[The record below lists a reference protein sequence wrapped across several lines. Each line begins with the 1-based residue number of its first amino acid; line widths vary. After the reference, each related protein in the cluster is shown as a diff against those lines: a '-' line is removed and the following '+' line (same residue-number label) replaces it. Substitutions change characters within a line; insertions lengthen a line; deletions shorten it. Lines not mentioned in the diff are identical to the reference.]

1 MALFH
6 LTPSS
11 SRRPLLALRHR
22 RYAQLLRFCLS
33 RGTTNWKKE
42 RSTSC
47 RVLWNSG
54 PTRTSRM
61 AKASSCL
68 CHTGGAA
75 SAELHL
81 HRVGDQLE
89 LERSTRVDL
98 RPGTGLAARIESIGL
113 CPGPSCCRAMSRSR
127 TQAYASQNT
136 IDPAVLINAQLRGS
150 PCTHLTGRAR
160 AAAAVSFSAPA
171 QDGVSRP
178 LPPSRPGSRPS
189 SFASPCLGVLS
200 Q

>member
-1 MALFH
+1 MRNFSAFVFREAQRIGKKNDQLPAACCG
-6 LTPSS
+6 TAVRGEPRAWP
-11 SRRPLLALRHR
+11 RRCPVCA
-22 RYAQLLRFCLS
+22 
-33 RGTTNWKKE
+33 T
-42 RSTSC
+42 
-47 RVLWNSG
+47 RVG
-54 PTRTSRM
+54 QPAR
-61 AKASSCL
+61 
-68 CHTGGAA
+68 
-75 SAELHL
+75 ELHL

-98 RPGTGLAARIESIGL
+98 RPGTGLAARIESIGQR
-113 CPGPSCCRAMSRSR
+113 PGPSCCRRCR
-127 TQAYASQNT
+127 VQGPKPTRPNT

-150 PCTHLTGRAR
+150 PCAHLTGQAR
-160 AAAAVSFSAPA
+160 AAAAVSFSARA